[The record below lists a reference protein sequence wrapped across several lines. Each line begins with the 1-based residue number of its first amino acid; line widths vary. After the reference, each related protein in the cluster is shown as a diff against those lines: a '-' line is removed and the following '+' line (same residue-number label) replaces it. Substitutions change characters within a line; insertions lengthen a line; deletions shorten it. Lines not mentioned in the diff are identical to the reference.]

1 MTTTSY
7 VSSQRSGVTIEQS
20 DFRSNPEFRDL
31 RYNITVRDNKISVS
45 ESEAKKILEIL
56 KSYFPEP
63 VKEGGKA

>member
-31 RYNITVRDNKISVS
+31 RYNISVRDSKMSIS
-45 ESEAKKILEIL
+45 ESEAKKLLDLL
-56 KSYFPEP
+56 KSFFPESQKKG
-63 VKEGGKA
+63 VE